1 MASAAMASMSGLDL
15 YRRAN
20 WRRRG
25 WIIFSKR
32 DGEDQY
38 ANYQRSLSKVDTI
51 LIEIMDEALFEAV
64 DDADPEIFGSC
75 FAVFK
80 FGEQCNG
87 IVEDNSIVGGYN
99 SLDLSFI
106 GRGVTPAES

>member
-1 MASAAMASMSGLDL
+1 MLIISGACL
-15 YRRAN
+15 RV
-20 WRRRG
+20 
-25 WIIFSKR
+25 S
-32 DGEDQY
+32 
-38 ANYQRSLSKVDTI
+38 TI
-51 LIEIMDEALFEAV
+51 LIQIVDEALSEAM